1 MNNREFRD
9 LSEKEVKKYNGSDK
23 EEAFQ
28 AWRVGCNYARSIV
41 YKHLQSDH
49 MDEFITNME
58 GFSEKDLDEIFYDDQ
73 QP

>member
-1 MNNREFRD
+1 MNNREFRE
-9 LSEKEVKKYNGSDK
+9 LSEKEVKEFNGSDK

-28 AWRVGCNYARSIV
+28 AWRVGFNYARAIV

-49 MDEFITNME
+49 MDEFVDNME
-58 GFSEKDLDEIFYDDQ
+58 RFSEGDLEEIFYDEI